1 MREFL
6 KGLELDKDK
15 IDTIMAEY
23 GKSVQSYKEQ
33 IEELKGK
40 EESYKENEQSYKN
53 KIDELSQISN
63 DSQKIQQELDT
74 LKKEIAEKEANEKA
88 RKDDEMLTN
97 NIMNAIGDKQ
107 FVNEYTKNAI
117 INDIKTALKDNAN
130 GGKSAKDLFEE
141 MTNDKADIF
150 ANPNQVQDMPS
161 MGDSDTETDKKEIPS
176 MW

>member
-117 INDIKTALKDNAN
+117 INDIKTALESNFSKLENL
-130 GGKSAKDLFEE
+130 GKDLYPDDDSLWKDFE
-141 MTNDKADIF
+141 I
-150 ANPNQVQDMPS
+150 
-161 MGDSDTETDKKEIPS
+161 
-176 MW
+176 